1 MCMCVC
7 VCCLSKRE
15 IVIMMEPDYLIP
27 TYGMFQQ
34 LQLSNGTGY
43 IPEMEQIISLLERG
57 TLVTKFSWRKK
68 PESKTLAIRRE
79 TRQLIWTRPTTSTC
93 KPNYEGTIDL
103 AEIKEVRL
111 GKNSKDFEKWP
122 DEAKLKE
129 SKKCFVVFY
138 GSEFKLRVLSITALS
153 EEERR
158 LWVKGLNHLVKD
170 ALTSPYSLQVQSWLR
185 REFYEMEGSRETVN
199 LKDLKSFLPR
209 VNYKIPTSKL
219 REVFNIVDTSRR
231 GEIGFDDFT
240 VLYQKL
246 IFDEDNISDIFD
258 KIKEYSSSKQVNFQ
272 EFQKFLKEQQG
283 DSIAF
288 NKEALRNFICD
299 FLKDPQR
306 EVQEPYLMI
315 PEFLDFLFSKQND
328 LWDPKKDSV
337 YQDMT
342 RPLSHYWIASSH
354 NTYLTGD
361 QFSSESSVEAYAR
374 CLRMGCR
381 CIELDCWDG
390 PDCTPYIFHGHTL
403 TTKIKFI
410 DAIRAIKEHAFITS
424 EYPVILSIEDNCS
437 LPQQRKM
444 ANNLQD
450 VFGDML
456 LTKPFDK
463 NETVLPSP
471 FNLRHKII
479 LKHKKLPE
487 GQEVVPS
494 NMIRMDST
502 ENMDLRN
509 AVKSGEMFIEDPVDK
524 EWMPHFFV
532 LNHNMLFYT
541 SHYKL
546 DGDNSEKE
554 DEDDDNNSFT
564 GPNKNI
570 PNEELHFSEKWF
582 HGRLAKGREEA
593 EQLLKTYSYLGD
605 GTFLVRASV
614 TFVGEYSLSFWRNG
628 QVNHCRIRSKQDKQQ
643 TKYYLIEGKYYD
655 SLYSLITH
663 YRTSPLV
670 TTEFSITLREPV
682 PQPNLHENEEWYHK
696 HTTKQQAEDVLKK
709 IKTDGAFLVR
719 PSENDANCYTISFR
733 ADRKIKHCR
742 IKLEGRL
749 YTIGSVEF
757 ESLVELINYYEGH
770 ALYKRV
776 KLSHPVTEETIRL
789 MIMEQDES
797 PPYNHTTPSYMD
809 PSSVFVPKIT
819 VKAKYDYRAQRS
831 DELSFCCHAIITN
844 VTKPSDSPDW
854 WRGDYG
860 GAIQRYFP
868 AAYVEEIERTSPSQ
882 DDSGSD
888 SVIQGSLDM
897 KGAVVELINRPERPG
912 LEWLIRIAPST
923 ALVPFDCAVQS
934 RDYALEWVSAIRE
947 VTQKATQQEIQHR
960 EMERTYRIA
969 KELSNIIIYCRSI
982 SFNMER
988 AKYGFVF
995 YEMSSFPETKAERL
1009 LCQLER
1015 PFFLKY
1021 HQVQFSRVY
1030 PNGLRIDSSNY
1041 NPINMWNCGSQMV
1054 ALNYQTGDKPM
1065 QLNQAKF
1072 RDNGG
1077 CGYLLKPEFMCWP
1090 NFDPFDKATLTGVDP
1105 VTVELRI
1112 IAGRHLCRSKK
1123 GIASPFVEV
1132 EIIGAPFDSGIKHTT
1147 KRIMDNG
1154 FSPKW
1159 TDEICE
1165 FTVFNPNFA
1174 LIRFIVQN
1182 EDVFG
1187 EPNFIGQATYPL
1199 TCIRKGYRSVWLKN
1213 AYSEDLEL
1221 ASLLVHISFKTETT
1235 PR

>member
-1 MCMCVC
+1 
-7 VCCLSKRE
+7 
-15 IVIMMEPDYLIP
+15 
-27 TYGMFQQ
+27 MFPQ
-34 LQLSNGTGY
+34 LPNGLGY
-43 IPEMEQIISLLERG
+43 IPEMEQIISQLERG

-68 PESKTLAIRRE
+68 PESKTLCIRRE
-79 TRQLIWTRPTTSTC
+79 TRQLMWTRPTSSS

-103 AEIKEVRL
+103 SEIKEVRL

-129 SKKCFVVFY
+129 TKKCFVIFY
-138 GSEFKLRVLSITALS
+138 GSEFKLRVLSIAALS

-158 LWVKGLNHLVKD
+158 LWVKGLNYLVKD
-170 ALTSPYSLQVQSWLR
+170 TLNASYPIQVQSWLR

-209 VNYKIPTSKL
+209 INYKIPTNRL
-219 REVFNIVDTSRR
+219 REIFNEVDTRRR

-240 VLYQKL
+240 TLYQKM
-246 IFDEDNISDIFD
+246 IFDENNVSELFD
-258 KIKEYSSSKQVNFQ
+258 KVRDYSANLKHVTLQ
-272 EFQKFLKEQQG
+272 ELQKFLQIEQM
-283 DSIAF
+283 DPSAS
-288 NKEALRNFICD
+288 NKETIRNFVCD

-306 EVQEPYLMI
+306 EVQEPYLTI
-315 PEFLDFLFSKQND
+315 AEFLDFLFSKQND
-328 LWDPKKDSV
+328 LWDESKNSV

-410 DAIRAIKEHAFITS
+410 DVIRTIKEHAFITS

-450 VFGDML
+450 IFGDML
-456 LTKPFDK
+456 LARPFDK
-463 NETVLPSP
+463 NETELPSP
-471 FNLRHKII
+471 YNLRRKII

-487 GQEVVPS
+487 GQEDVMPAF
-494 NMIRMDST
+494 MRLEST
-502 ENMDLRN
+502 DNMDLRN
-509 AVKSGEMFIEDPVDK
+509 AVKSGEMYIEDPVDK

-532 LNHNMLFYT
+532 LNNSKLFYT

-546 DGDNSEKE
+546 DGNNSEKE
-554 DEDDDNNSFT
+554 EDEEDSASFAR
-564 GPNKNI
+564 PNKNI

-582 HGRLAKGREEA
+582 HGRLTKGREEA
-593 EQLLKTYSYLGD
+593 EQLLNTYSHLGD

-628 QVNHCRIRSKQDKQQ
+628 QVNHCRIKSKQEKQQ
-643 TKYYLIEGKYYD
+643 TKYYLIEGKYFD

-663 YRTSPLV
+663 YRLAPLV
-670 TTEFSITLREPV
+670 TAEFSITLQEPV

-696 HTTKQQAEDVLKK
+696 YTTKQQAEEALKR
-709 IKTDGAFLVR
+709 IKTEGAFLVR
-719 PSENDANCYTISFR
+719 PSENDTNCYTISFR

-757 ESLVELINYYEGH
+757 ESLVELINYYESH
-770 ALYKRV
+770 ALYRRV
-776 KLSHPVTEETIRL
+776 KLSHPVTEETIRS
-789 MIMEQDES
+789 MMVEQDETT
-797 PPYNHTTPSYMD
+797 PYNHTTTPSYMD
-809 PSSVFVPKIT
+809 PSAFTPKIN
-819 VKAKYDYRAQRS
+819 VKALYDYRAQQP
-831 DELSFCCHAIITN
+831 DELSFCRHAIITN
-844 VTKPSDSPDW
+844 VTKPPDSSDW

-860 GAIQRYFP
+860 GAKQLYFP
-868 AAYVEEIERTSPSQ
+868 ATYVEELERSATNVEEE
-882 DDSGSD
+882 GAND

-897 KGAVVELINRPERPG
+897 KGAVVELLHNPERPG
-912 LEWLIRIAPST
+912 LEWLIRITPST
-923 ALVPFDCAVQS
+923 ALIAFDVAVQS
-934 RDYALEWVSAIRE
+934 RDNALEWLSAIRD
-947 VTQKATQQEIQHR
+947 VTQKATQQEIQHK

-988 AKYGFVF
+988 AKQGFVF
-995 YEMSSFPETKAERL
+995 YEMSSFPETKAEKL
-1009 LCQLER
+1009 MCQMEKQ
-1015 PFFLKY
+1015 FFLKY
-1021 HQVQFSRVY
+1021 HQVQFSRIY

-1072 RDNGG
+1072 RDNGA
-1077 CGYLLKPEFMCWP
+1077 CGYLLKPEFMTKP
-1090 NFDPFDKATLTGVDP
+1090 DFDPFDKNKLPGEEP
-1105 VTVELRI
+1105 VTVSIRI
-1112 IAGRHLCRSKK
+1112 IAGRHFCRSKK
-1123 GIASPFVEV
+1123 GIASPFVEI
-1132 EIIGAPFDSGIKHTT
+1132 EIIGAPFDSGIKQTT

-1159 TDEICE
+1159 NDEHCE
-1165 FTVFNPNFA
+1165 FIVHNPHFA
-1174 LIRFIVQN
+1174 LIRFAVQN

-1199 TCIRKGYRSVWLKN
+1199 TCIKKGYRSVWLKN
-1213 AYSEDLEL
+1213 AFSEDLEL
-1221 ASLLVHISFKTETT
+1221 ASLLVHISIKQTKDNIS